1 MPFDTRVTQPRSDI
15 ADVFGDNA
23 QNILQKAAVS
33 NMIGVLEQ
41 LNKISV
47 FASEVF
53 SDILT
58 TTEST
63 DKRIKNVKQRLS
75 TIGSRVEKTES
86 MFLEN
91 APSYFYDNP
100 FTGKEW
106 VRKDPL
112 RGLIFRRDRASK
124 YVNRRRNE
132 ALPLPDLS
140 DLDKISVSGPCVKK
154 YSDSNFFMNEWL
166 EAEKKKMEEEKA
178 KRREKKKKRK
188 KRKRQGAEKITGI
201 SKYVYDPITG
211 KKVLKEGGAIA
222 VTKYQL
228 SNSNKG
234 DLNFASSDGF
244 KQGRSET
251 VIQNAPERSAVAG
264 LAQKQ
269 KAEKQQKRRSPQKN
283 KSQKQAPSHQPGIGG
298 PVPPPVPGSNAVP
311 PPVPGINGGGN
322 GPPPPVP
329 IQQVTQPPKK
339 LTAQE
344 MAERSR
350 AAMEQKMQSEA
361 QSSGPS
367 MKAGPPK
374 MNALMAS
381 IRGGAELKKA
391 TVVKRKPR
399 MDKRDNLMAALRKGG
414 GGLKKVAESEK
425 NVKKEEEKDATI
437 FAILN
442 RRKFMA
448 DDSDTETGSDWSS
461 ED

>member
-1 MPFDTRVTQPRSDI
+1 M
-15 ADVFGDNA
+15 G
-23 QNILQKAAVS
+23 
-33 NMIGVLEQ
+33 
-41 LNKISV
+41 
-47 FASEVF
+47 
-53 SDILT
+53 
-58 TTEST
+58 
-63 DKRIKNVKQRLS
+63 
-75 TIGSRVEKTES
+75 
-86 MFLEN
+86 
-91 APSYFYDNP
+91 
-100 FTGKEW
+100 
-106 VRKDPL
+106 
-112 RGLIFRRDRASK
+112 
-124 YVNRRRNE
+124 
-132 ALPLPDLS
+132 
-140 DLDKISVSGPCVKK
+140 LDKISADGPCVKK

-211 KKVLKEGGAIA
+211 QKVLKKAEEIT

-269 KAEKQQKRRSPQKN
+269 KAEKQQKRRSPLKN
-283 KSQKQAPSHQPGIGG
+283 KAPKQAQSHQPGAGG
-298 PVPPPVPGSNAVP
+298 AVPPPVPGSGAVP
-311 PPVPGINGGGN
+311 PPAPGANFGGG
-322 GPPPPVP
+322 GPPPVP
-329 IQQVTQPPKK
+329 MQQQVAQAPKK

-361 QSSGPS
+361 PSGPS

-448 DDSDTETGSDWSS
+448 DDSDTETGSNWSS